1 MEEYIKKAKVI
12 EYIEQKQKEL
22 CPYGLYSKR
31 HASDSE
37 LYELYEDIINNI
49 DNLPTCEVSEDTNS
63 DDVSIQ
69 NDKDVFEGF
78 IRAFKTELGK
88 VFGDVGVYS
97 TWNMISGTQGWYTAL
112 KKASEKYMPEV
123 LPFYDNL
130 TWCYSD
136 WFDAWLTDCAKYIGI
151 IIDDM
156 D

>member
-1 MEEYIKKAKVI
+1 MEEYVNKAKVI
-12 EYIEQKQKEL
+12 ECIKQKQKEL
-22 CPYGLYSKR
+22 CPRGLYSKK
-31 HASDSE
+31 HTSDSE
-37 LYELYEDIINNI
+37 LYELYEDIIGNI
-49 DNLPTCEVSEDTNS
+49 DNLPTCEIDESTDNN
-63 DDVSIQ
+63 VSIQ
-69 NDKDVFEGF
+69 SDKDVFDDF
-78 IRAFKTELGK
+78 ILEFKEELGK

-97 TWNMISGTQGWYTAL
+97 TWNMISGTQGWHNAL